1 MQYDNLLLETR
12 TVTTTTRMSLISS
25 HTSAKAADVAKLLL
39 LYTLGNKYIV
49 HAEYFAGSLSAQLTV
64 TLRRP

>member
-1 MQYDNLLLETR
+1 
-12 TVTTTTRMSLISS
+12 MSLSSS
-25 HTSAKAADVAKLLL
+25 HTSAKAAGVAKLLL